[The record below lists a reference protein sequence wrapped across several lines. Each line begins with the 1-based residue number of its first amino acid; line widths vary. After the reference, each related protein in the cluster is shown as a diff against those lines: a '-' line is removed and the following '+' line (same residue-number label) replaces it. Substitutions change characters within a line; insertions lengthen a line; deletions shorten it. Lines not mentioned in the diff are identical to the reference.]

1 MTSIE
6 VTSPLGEATATLSLF
21 TCSTCGTHRWERDG
35 VALDRAEVIDVVRAR
50 LAQGPAPRVPRPRAA
65 RPPRPAPPAVP
76 APAPRTID
84 VRDQLARF
92 TVHGGP
98 TT

>member
-6 VTSPLGEATATLSLF
+6 VTAPIGETSATLTLH
-21 TCSTCGTHRWERDG
+21 TCSACGAHRWERDG
-35 VALDRAEVIDVVRAR
+35 VALERAEVIDVVRAR
-50 LAQGPAPRVPRPRAA
+50 LAEGPVPRVPRPRAA
-65 RPPRPAPPAVP
+65 RPPRPVAPVVPPA
-76 APAPRTID
+76 RTID

-98 TT
+98 TA

>member
-6 VTSPLGEATATLSLF
+6 VTSPVGDSSATLSLH
-21 TCSTCGTHRWERDG
+21 TCSACGAHRWERDG
-35 VALDRAEVIDVVRAR
+35 VALERAEVIDVVRAR
-50 LAQGPAPRVPRPRAA
+50 LAAGPVPQVPRPRAT
-65 RPPRPAPPAVP
+65 RPPRPAVP
-76 APAPRTID
+76 VVVPVARTID